1 MNPLQVFTL
10 SFMLMGAGQGDQEA
24 ANLVQDVA
32 SKSQASNY
40 TYSSDSVDHMKEW
53 YVKKGI
59 ALKNTIKENEV
70 QEAYAKQQKRAQNNL
85 SVHDKGEKVTN
96 LQKKLITLGY
106 LDGEAYGVYSDFT
119 ADAVKQ
125 FQKDHDIK
133 STDGI
138 ADDKTIQQLSQK
150 VKDHKK
156 KIRERQAEQEQQEE
170 QVHTRTF
177 NNDSSDQGNASNQR
191 SSSSD
196 QSTKSKSS
204 SAKSHRHVSGGSVT
218 SIAQQLIGVPYQYGG
233 TTPNGFDCS
242 GFIQYVF
249 SKAGVSVPRTSGGQ
263 YSAGSSVSSPSAG
276 DLVFFSTDG
285 SGGVSHAGIS
295 LGGNR
300 FIHAS
305 SSRGVTISSLNG
317 SYWDSRYLGAKSY

>member
-10 SFMLMGAGQGDQEA
+10 SFMLMGSGQGDQEA
-24 ANLVQDVA
+24 ANLVQDIA
-32 SKSQASNY
+32 SKSQASHY
-40 TYSSDSVDHMKEW
+40 TYSQDRVNSMKEW
-53 YVKKGI
+53 YVKKGV

-70 QEAYAKQQKRAQNNL
+70 QEAYAKRQKRAKNNL

-133 STDGI
+133 TTDGI

-150 VKDHKK
+150 VKEHKR
-156 KIRERQAEQEQQEE
+156 KIRERQEEQKE

-177 NNDSSDQGNASNQR
+177 NNDSSNQDRSSNQR
-191 SSSSD
+191 TSSSD
-196 QSTKSKSS
+196 QSSKSRS
-204 SAKSHRHVSGGSVT
+204 SSSQSYGHVSGGSVT
-218 SIAQQLIGVPYQYGG
+218 SIAQQYIGVPYEYGG
-233 TTPNGFDCS
+233 TTPSGFDCS

-249 SKAGVSVPRTSGGQ
+249 SKAGVSVPRTSAGQ
-263 YSAGSSVSSPSAG
+263 YSAGSSVSNPSAG
-276 DLVFFSTDG
+276 DLVFFTTDG

-295 LGGNR
+295 LGGSR